1 MTEYSMWH
9 STSVSIIQS
18 ANHIYQLKVVLPVYF
33 LYPAHRV
40 SSSRPLNYRATQFV
54 IVVVTQNVLTETSE
68 IATPSLN
75 VGYLMVHFCFHR
87 VQSSRL
93 FLTTSPL
100 TNANTPW
107 INICTGGENLPRWIH
122 DPDWCLEMYTLPSI
136 LLCFYRAAV
145 HEDVMTW
152 KRFLYYWLFVREI
165 RLGPTIYLWFVAF
178 TNIVL
183 FINHIWY
190 IYIHI

>member
-1 MTEYSMWH
+1 
-9 STSVSIIQS
+9 
-18 ANHIYQLKVVLPVYF
+18 
-33 LYPAHRV
+33 
-40 SSSRPLNYRATQFV
+40 
-54 IVVVTQNVLTETSE
+54 
-68 IATPSLN
+68 
-75 VGYLMVHFCFHR
+75 MVHFCFHR

-100 TNANTPW
+100 TNANRPW
-107 INICTGGENLPRWIH
+107 INICTGGENLPRWVH

-190 IYIHI
+190 IYIYRYINQALSGFLKKFPELFHNNEFIDEKVLLCQTKYSTVLLWHGQS